1 MNMKELLKATGQ
13 VSIEIFDPAGALKE
27 KVHVPN
33 LVVQDGRDYIASR
46 MKDATVTAM
55 SHMAVG
61 EDNTSPSIGNS
72 ALGTEVGRVALDSTS
87 VTDNIVTYQATFP
100 AGTGTGALEEAGI
113 LNAATGG
120 TMLCRTTFAVVNKA
134 AADSMVITWAITI
147 S

>member
-1 MNMKELLKATGQ
+1 MNMNELLKATGQ
-13 VSIEIFDPAGALKE
+13 VSIEVFDQSGALKE
-27 KVHVPN
+27 KAHIPN
-33 LVVQDGRDYIASR
+33 LVVQVGRDFIASR
-46 MKDATVTAM
+46 MKDATATVM

-61 EDNTSPSIGNS
+61 EDNTSPATGNT

-87 VTDNIVTYQATFP
+87 VSNNVITYTATFP

-113 LNAATGG
+113 LNASSAG
-120 TMLCRTTFAVVNKA
+120 TLLCRTTFAVVNKA

>member
-1 MNMKELLKATGQ
+1 MNMNELLKATGQ
-13 VSIEIFDPAGALKE
+13 VSIEVFDSAGNLKE
-27 KVHVPN
+27 KAHIPN
-33 LVVQDGRDYIASR
+33 LVVQVGRDYIASR
-46 MKDATVTAM
+46 MKDASETVM

-61 EDNTSPSIGNS
+61 EDSTTPAAGDTT
-72 ALGTEVGRVALDSTS
+72 LGTEVGRVALDSTS
-87 VTDNIVTYQATFP
+87 VTNNIITYQGTFP

-113 LNAATGG
+113 FNNTPGG

>member
-33 LVVQDGRDYIASR
+33 LVVQTGRDFIALR
-46 MKDATVTAM
+46 MKDATVNVM
-55 SHMAVG
+55 SHMGVG
-61 EDNTSPSIGNS
+61 EDNTSPATGNT
-72 ALGTEVGRVALDSTS
+72 ALGTELGRVTLDSTT
-87 VTDNIVTYQATFP
+87 VNNNIVTYQATFP

-113 LNAATGG
+113 FNASSGG
-120 TMLCRTTFAVVNKA
+120 TMLCRTTFGVVNKA

>member
-13 VSIEIFDPAGALKE
+13 VSVEVFGPDGNLKE
-27 KVHVPN
+27 KAHIPN
-33 LVVQDGRDYIASR
+33 LVVQVGRDFIASR
-46 MKDATVTAM
+46 IKDATASVM

-61 EDNTSPSIGNS
+61 EDNTSAAIGNT

-87 VTDNIVTYQATFP
+87 VSNNVITYIATFP
-100 AGTGTGALEEAGI
+100 AGTGTGGLEEAGI
-113 LNAATGG
+113 FNASSAG
-120 TMLCRTTFAVVNKA
+120 TMLCRTTFAIVNKA